1 MLMSILVPP
10 GVYLVVCEDLKMFI
24 IVSWLRSDDHK
35 AHVMFC
41 SMN

>member
-10 GVYLVVCEDLKMFI
+10 GLYLVVCEDLKMFI
-24 IVSWLRSDDHK
+24 RISWLRTGDHK
-35 AHVMFC
+35 AHVKFS

>member
-1 MLMSILVPP
+1 MLMSIMVPP

-24 IVSWLRSDDHK
+24 TISWLCTDDHK
-35 AHVMFC
+35 AHVKFC